1 LATTAKR
8 VALTRNAPCLAHDKK
23 VLDFEGFPL
32 PRHCFNSELASA
44 GLGLDVRRNLVGS
57 Q

>member
-1 LATTAKR
+1 MATTAKL